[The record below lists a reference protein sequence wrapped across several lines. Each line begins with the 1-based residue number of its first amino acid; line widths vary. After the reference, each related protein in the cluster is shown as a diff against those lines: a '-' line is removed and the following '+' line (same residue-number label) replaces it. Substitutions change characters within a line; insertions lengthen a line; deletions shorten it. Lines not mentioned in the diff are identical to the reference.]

1 MSLGDLIPA
10 NPQADS
16 RVPLGY
22 TLDDPFFQDTMRGI
36 SSLKRSLD

>member
-16 RVPLGY
+16 RIPLGY
-22 TLDDPFFQDTMRGI
+22 TLDDTFFQGTMRGI
-36 SSLKRSLD
+36 SSPKRSLD